1 MPDAR
6 IESAIKNW
14 APRFTSQGVD
24 YNDFVRTTSGLEHWE
39 EWNDAWC
46 ATADM
51 HAELAQAAEAA
62 GYSLSAGEAWVR
74 AALCYHFSKFVW
86 MLDMEK
92 HHAAAQ
98 KAVASIYAAHK
109 HLDPTAQRL
118 EVPFE
123 GAKMVAN
130 LRRPDGIDNPPLIIL
145 VPGSESTKEEFF
157 YWEENFLK
165 RGMATLSMEGPGQGE
180 TGYVVPM
187 RHDYEV
193 AINTMIDFLEGRDDG
208 VDLKRLG
215 LVGVSLGGYYAPR
228 AAAFEPRVK
237 AVSAIGGMYE
247 MMDRWDRLPPISLET
262 YMKNTWSSTLEE
274 TKEKVAK
281 FSLEGVA
288 EQIMQPL
295 LVVFGKKD
303 RLVPYE
309 HAERLA
315 KNAPNAELVMYEN
328 GNHVCNN
335 MPYKYRPL
343 VGDWIKAKLE
353 GVSL

>member
-6 IESAIKNW
+6 IQAAIKNW
-14 APRFTSQGVD
+14 TPRFTSQGVD
-24 YNDFVRTTSGLEHWE
+24 YNDFIRTTQPLERWE

-51 HAELAQAAEAA
+51 HAALAQEAEAK
-62 GYSLSAGEAWVR
+62 GRSLSAGEAWVR

-86 MLDMEK
+86 MVDMDK

-98 KAVASIYAAHK
+98 KSVASIYAAHK
-109 HLDPTAQRL
+109 HLDPTAKRL
-118 EVPFE
+118 EIPFE
-123 GAKMVAN
+123 GAVMTAN
-130 LRRPDGIDNPPLIIL
+130 LRRPAGVEQPPLVIL

-157 YWEENFLK
+157 YWEENFLR
-165 RGMATLSMEGPGQGE
+165 RGLATLSMEGPGQGE
-180 TGYVVPM
+180 TGYVIPM

-193 AINTMIDFLEGRDDG
+193 AVTAMINALEGRDDG
-208 VDLKRLG
+208 LDLHRLG

-237 AVSAIGGMYE
+237 AVSAIGGMFE

-262 YMKNTWSSTLEE
+262 YMKNTRSNTVEE
-274 TKEKVAK
+274 TREKVAK
-281 FSLEGVA
+281 FSLAGVA
-288 EQIMQPL
+288 EQIEQPL

-315 KNAPNAELVMYEN
+315 AEAPHAELVMYED

-335 MPYKYRPL
+335 MPYRYRPL
-343 VGDWIKAKLE
+343 VGDWIREQLV
-353 GVSL
+353 G